1 MKASLIFLNL
11 TQFLRLWQKFVWFL
25 GNLKPIK
32 IDLKISWPLAR
43 IQASALLEFGS
54 PENRKERKMLL
65 YNVSFVRPGV
75 AECWNLIFC
84 TLG

>member
-25 GNLKPIK
+25 GDLKPIK

-54 PENRKERKMLL
+54 PENRKEKCYLTMSVLYGRMLL
-65 YNVSFVRPGV
+65 NAG
-75 AECWNLIFC
+75 I
-84 TLG
+84 